1 MADIAEKTRIMKGGE
16 FLISDSADKG
26 VFTPEELTDEQRAM
40 GDMAREFLVQHI
52 WPNIQRIDKQE
63 AGLSVPLLDKAGEL
77 GLLCAAIPEEY
88 GGLGIDII
96 TESVL
101 SEMLGASHSFGV
113 SLAAHTG
120 IGTLPVLY
128 FGTEA
133 QRQKYLPK
141 LGTGEIKA
149 AYCLTEPGSGSDSL
163 SARTKATLSED
174 GTYYLLEGQKMWIT
188 NAGFADLFTVFA
200 QVDGNKFTAFLVD
213 ATLDN
218 IRLGN
223 EEDKMGIKGSSTRQV
238 FFEGVKVPVENLLG
252 EIGKGHKI
260 AFNVLN
266 IGRYK
271 LGLMVCGGAK
281 RACEMTVKYA
291 NERIQFKLPISK
303 FGAIKYKLAE
313 QATRIWV
320 LESMNYRIA
329 GLLNDKIE
337 QCKADGKNDI
347 QAKLIAA
354 EEYAIECS
362 ISKVF
367 GSEVLDYVVDEC
379 VQVHGGNGFS
389 EEYNAA
395 RAYRDA
401 RINRIFEGTNEI
413 NRLLTFDMLMRRA
426 MSGQIDIMTPAMA
439 VQKDLMS
446 IPDFGGDD
454 DDDILAADKKA
465 IREAKK
471 AILMVAGAA
480 VQKYMQKIEKEQEI
494 IMNLA
499 DMLIDVFT
507 AESAILRTD
516 KLIALRGVEAC
527 SDYIDMTKIYTSE
540 AMERI
545 QLSGKHAV
553 CAFTEEGD
561 EQRMMLMGIR
571 RYTKYPAYN
580 AVAARRRIAQRLI
593 DANDYAF

>member
-1 MADIAEKTRIMKGGE
+1 
-16 FLISDSADKG
+16 
-26 VFTPEELTDEQRAM
+26 
-40 GDMAREFLVQHI
+40 
-52 WPNIQRIDKQE
+52 
-63 AGLSVPLLDKAGEL
+63 
-77 GLLCAAIPEEY
+77 
-88 GGLGIDII
+88 
-96 TESVL
+96 
-101 SEMLGASHSFGV
+101 
-113 SLAAHTG
+113 
-120 IGTLPVLY
+120 
-128 FGTEA
+128 
-133 QRQKYLPK
+133 
-141 LGTGEIKA
+141 
-149 AYCLTEPGSGSDSL
+149 
-163 SARTKATLSED
+163 
-174 GTYYLLEGQKMWIT
+174 
-188 NAGFADLFTVFA
+188 
-200 QVDGNKFTAFLVD
+200 
-213 ATLDN
+213 
-218 IRLGN
+218 
-223 EEDKMGIKGSSTRQV
+223 
-238 FFEGVKVPVENLLG
+238 
-252 EIGKGHKI
+252 
-260 AFNVLN
+260 
-266 IGRYK
+266 
-271 LGLMVCGGAK
+271 
-281 RACEMTVKYA
+281 
-291 NERIQFKLPISK
+291 
-303 FGAIKYKLAE
+303 
-313 QATRIWV
+313 
-320 LESMNYRIA
+320 
-329 GLLNDKIE
+329 
-337 QCKADGKNDI
+337 
-347 QAKLIAA
+347 
-354 EEYAIECS
+354 
-362 ISKVF
+362 
-367 GSEVLDYVVDEC
+367 
-379 VQVHGGNGFS
+379 
-389 EEYNAA
+389 
-395 RAYRDA
+395 
-401 RINRIFEGTNEI
+401 
-413 NRLLTFDMLMRRA
+413 MRRA